1 MDMSAGALRLE
12 AGVAARL
19 ERLPMTGYQ
28 RSLFGIIATAWF
40 FDSMDLGLMTFVLGS
55 IKAEFGLTAAQAGM
69 LASSSFLGMFLGA
82 AIAGL
87 LADRFGRKPVFQ
99 VSMIF
104 WGVGSLM
111 CGLADNVTTLMLY
124 RVLLGF
130 GMGMEFP
137 IGLSMVSEIVPAK
150 SRGKYVAI
158 LEGFWP
164 IGFIAAGAMTYFLL
178 PMIGWRGIFIA
189 LAVPAVF
196 VFVVRRMVPESPRWL
211 EDVGRKREADAVM
224 AGIEQRVER
233 AWGRALPPVAA
244 TYAEPAAGQPEGALH
259 GTLVRPLR
267 APHDHALVGLV
278 LRAARLLRADHL
290 ARGAAPAGRLCG
302 DEVRALHGLHLAG
315 GHSRVHVLGMAAR
328 EMGPQANLR
337 ADAARQRRRRVC
349 VRPGGGAQG
358 AGGAADRRRAV
369 HAVLPVRHVVGALRL
384 HPELYPTR
392 SRATGSG
399 FASSIGRIGSL
410 AGPYLVGVLLPVT
423 GQGGGVHAG
432 SAVLRRGSRDGADAG
447 RRKHAAGRWRK
458 SPNNDF
464 AARPSR
470 ALTGAP
476 VRQGHFLD
484 PRTLYIQLIC

>member
-1 MDMSAGALRLE
+1 MDMSAGALKLE
-12 AGVAARL
+12 AGIAARL

-55 IKAEFGLTAAQAGM
+55 IKAEFGLSAAQAGL

-111 CGLADNVTTLMLY
+111 CGLADSVTSLMIY

-150 SRGKYVAI
+150 SRGRYVAI

-164 IGFIAAGAMTYFLL
+164 IGFIVAGALTYLLL
-178 PMIGWRGIFIA
+178 PVIGWRGIFIA

-211 EDVGRKREADAVM
+211 EDVGRKSEADTVM

-233 AWGRALPPVAA
+233 AWGRPLPAVSA
-244 TYAEPAAGQPEGALH
+244 TFG
-259 GTLVRPLR
+259 
-267 APHDHALVGLV
+267 
-278 LRAARLLRADHL
+278 
-290 ARGAAPAGRLCG
+290 
-302 DEVRALHGLHLAG
+302 
-315 GHSRVHVLGMAAR
+315 
-328 EMGPQANLR
+328 GPQAPSRKARFMELWSGPYAR
-337 ADAARQRRRRVC
+337 RTIMLWSVWFFALLGYYGLTTWLGALLQQAGYAVTKSVLYTVYISLAGIPGFIFSAWLLEKWGRKPTCALMLIGSAVAAYAYGQ
-349 VRPGGGAQG
+349 A
-358 AGGAADRRRAV
+358 AV
-369 HAVLPVRHVVGALRL
+369 HRLPVEQLIAAGLCMQFFLFGMWSVLYAYT
-384 HPELYPTR
+384 PELYPTR

-399 FASSIGRIGSL
+399 FASSVGRIGSL
-410 AGPYLVGVLLPVT
+410 AGPYLVGVLLPVA
-423 GQGGGVHAG
+423 GQGGVFTLGALSFAVAAAVVLLLGVET
-432 SAVLRRGSRDGADAG
+432 RG
-447 RRKHAAGRWRK
+447 K
-458 SPNNDF
+458 
-464 AARPSR
+464 
-470 ALTGAP
+470 ALEE
-476 VRQGHFLD
+476 VSH
-484 PRTLYIQLIC
+484 

>member
-233 AWGRALPPVAA
+233 AWGHALPPVAA
-244 TYAEPAAGQPEGALH
+244 TYRSPQPTNRKARFMELWSGPYARRTIMLWSVWFFALLGYYGLTTWLGALLQQAGYAVTKSVLYTVYISLAGIPGFMFSAWLLEKWGRKPTCALMLLGSAVAAYAYGQAAVHKVPVEQLIAAGLCMQFFLFGMWS
-259 GTLVRPLR
+259 
-267 APHDHALVGLV
+267 V
-278 LRAARLLRADHL
+278 LYAYT
-290 ARGAAPAGRLCG
+290 
-302 DEVRALHGLHLAG
+302 
-315 GHSRVHVLGMAAR
+315 
-328 EMGPQANLR
+328 
-337 ADAARQRRRRVC
+337 
-349 VRPGGGAQG
+349 
-358 AGGAADRRRAV
+358 
-369 HAVLPVRHVVGALRL
+369 
-384 HPELYPTR
+384 PELYPTR

-423 GQGGGVHAG
+423 GQGGVFTLGALSFAVAAAMVLMLGVET
-432 SAVLRRGSRDGADAG
+432 RG
-447 RRKHAAGRWRK
+447 
-458 SPNNDF
+458 
-464 AARPSR
+464 R
-470 ALTGAP
+470 ALEE
-476 VRQGHFLD
+476 VSQ
-484 PRTLYIQLIC
+484 

>member
-1 MDMSAGALRLE
+1 MDMSAGALKLE
-12 AGVAARL
+12 AGIAARL

-55 IKAEFGLTAAQAGM
+55 IKAEFGLSAAQAGL

-111 CGLADNVTTLMLY
+111 CGLADSVTSLMIY

-150 SRGKYVAI
+150 SRGRYVAI

-164 IGFIAAGAMTYFLL
+164 IGFIVAGALTYLLL
-178 PMIGWRGIFIA
+178 PVIGWRGIFIA

-211 EDVGRKREADAVM
+211 EDVGRKSEADTVM

-233 AWGRALPPVAA
+233 AWGRALPAVATTFCGTLAPSRKARFMELWSGPYARRTIMLWSVWFFALLGYYGLTTWLGALLQQAGYAVTKSVLYTVYISLAGIPGFIFSAWLLEKWGRKPTCALMLIGSAVAA
-244 TYAEPAAGQPEGALH
+244 YAYGQAAAHKVPVEQLIAAGLCMQFFLFGMWS
-259 GTLVRPLR
+259 
-267 APHDHALVGLV
+267 V
-278 LRAARLLRADHL
+278 LYAYT
-290 ARGAAPAGRLCG
+290 
-302 DEVRALHGLHLAG
+302 
-315 GHSRVHVLGMAAR
+315 
-328 EMGPQANLR
+328 
-337 ADAARQRRRRVC
+337 
-349 VRPGGGAQG
+349 
-358 AGGAADRRRAV
+358 
-369 HAVLPVRHVVGALRL
+369 
-384 HPELYPTR
+384 PELYPTR

-399 FASSIGRIGSL
+399 FASSIGRVGSL
-410 AGPYLVGVLLPVT
+410 AGPYLVGVLLPVA
-423 GQGGGVHAG
+423 GQGGVFTLGALSFAVAAAVVMLLGVET
-432 SAVLRRGSRDGADAG
+432 RG
-447 RRKHAAGRWRK
+447 K
-458 SPNNDF
+458 
-464 AARPSR
+464 
-470 ALTGAP
+470 ALEE
-476 VRQGHFLD
+476 VSQ
-484 PRTLYIQLIC
+484 

>member
-1 MDMSAGALRLE
+1 MDMSAGALKLE
-12 AGVAARL
+12 AGIAARL

-55 IKAEFGLTAAQAGM
+55 IKAEFGLSAAQAGL

-111 CGLADNVTTLMLY
+111 CGLADSVTSLMIY

-150 SRGKYVAI
+150 SRGKYVAV

-164 IGFIAAGAMTYFLL
+164 IGFITAGALTYLLL
-178 PMIGWRGIFIA
+178 PVIGWRGIFIA

-211 EDVGRKREADAVM
+211 EDVGRKSEADTVM
-224 AGIEQRVER
+224 AGIEQRVQR
-233 AWGRALPPVAA
+233 ASGRPLPAVSATFGGMQAPSRKARFMELWSGPYARRTIMLWSVWFFALLGYYGLTTWLGALLQQAGYAVTKSVLYTVYISLAGIPGFIFSAWLLEKWGRKPTCALMLIGSAVAA
-244 TYAEPAAGQPEGALH
+244 YAYGQAAVHRLPVEQLIAAGLCMQFFLFGMWS
-259 GTLVRPLR
+259 
-267 APHDHALVGLV
+267 V
-278 LRAARLLRADHL
+278 LYAYT
-290 ARGAAPAGRLCG
+290 
-302 DEVRALHGLHLAG
+302 
-315 GHSRVHVLGMAAR
+315 
-328 EMGPQANLR
+328 
-337 ADAARQRRRRVC
+337 
-349 VRPGGGAQG
+349 
-358 AGGAADRRRAV
+358 
-369 HAVLPVRHVVGALRL
+369 
-384 HPELYPTR
+384 PELYPTR

-423 GQGGGVHAG
+423 GQGGVFTLGALSFAVAAA
-432 SAVLRRGSRDGADAG
+432 AVLLLGVETRG
-447 RRKHAAGRWRK
+447 K
-458 SPNNDF
+458 
-464 AARPSR
+464 
-470 ALTGAP
+470 ALEE
-476 VRQGHFLD
+476 VSH
-484 PRTLYIQLIC
+484 

>member
-1 MDMSAGALRLE
+1 MDMSGALKLE
-12 AGVAARL
+12 AGIAARL

-82 AIAGL
+82 AVAGL

-150 SRGKYVAI
+150 SRGKYVAV

-164 IGFIAAGAMTYFLL
+164 IGFIAAGALTYTLL
-178 PMIGWRGIFIA
+178 PVIGWRGIFMA

-196 VFVVRRMVPESPRWL
+196 VFVVRRIVPESPRWL

-244 TYAEPAAGQPEGALH
+244 VYQ
-259 GTLVRPLR
+259 
-267 APHDHALVGLV
+267 
-278 LRAARLLRADHL
+278 
-290 ARGAAPAGRLCG
+290 GAAPSNRKARFMELWAGPYARRTIMLWS
-302 DEVRALHGLHLAG
+302 VWFFALLGYYGLTTWLGALLQQAGYAVTKSVLYTVYISLAG
-315 GHSRVHVLGMAAR
+315 IPGFMFSAWLLEKWGRKPTCALMLVGSAIAAYAY
-328 EMGPQANLR
+328 GQA
-337 ADAARQRRRRVC
+337 
-349 VRPGGGAQG
+349 
-358 AGGAADRRRAV
+358 AV
-369 HAVLPVRHVVGALRL
+369 HKVPVEQLIAAGLCMQFFLFGMWSVLYAYT
-384 HPELYPTR
+384 PELYPTR

-423 GQGGGVHAG
+423 GQGGVFT
-432 SAVLRRGSRDGADAG
+432 LGALSFAL
-447 RRKHAAGRWRK
+447 AAGVVLLLGVETRGK
-458 SPNNDF
+458 
-464 AARPSR
+464 ALEEVSR
-470 ALTGAP
+470 
-476 VRQGHFLD
+476 
-484 PRTLYIQLIC
+484 

>member
-1 MDMSAGALRLE
+1 MDMSAGALKLE
-12 AGVAARL
+12 AGIAARL

-55 IKAEFGLTAAQAGM
+55 IKAEFGLSAAQAGL

-111 CGLADNVTTLMLY
+111 CGLADSVTSLMVY

-164 IGFIAAGAMTYFLL
+164 IGFIAAGALTYLLL
-178 PMIGWRGIFIA
+178 PVIGWRGIFIA

-211 EDVGRKREADAVM
+211 EDVGRKSEADTVM

-233 AWGRALPPVAA
+233 ASGRPLPAVSATFGGTQAPSRKTRFMELWSGPYARRTIMLWSVWFFALLGYYGLTTWLGALLQQAGYAVTKSVLYTVYISLAGIPGFIFSAWLLEKWGRKPTCALMLIGSAVAA
-244 TYAEPAAGQPEGALH
+244 YAYGQAAVHKVPVEQLIAAGLCMQFFLFGMWS
-259 GTLVRPLR
+259 
-267 APHDHALVGLV
+267 V
-278 LRAARLLRADHL
+278 LYAYT
-290 ARGAAPAGRLCG
+290 
-302 DEVRALHGLHLAG
+302 
-315 GHSRVHVLGMAAR
+315 
-328 EMGPQANLR
+328 
-337 ADAARQRRRRVC
+337 
-349 VRPGGGAQG
+349 
-358 AGGAADRRRAV
+358 
-369 HAVLPVRHVVGALRL
+369 
-384 HPELYPTR
+384 PELYPTR

-410 AGPYLVGVLLPVT
+410 AGPYLVGVLLPVA
-423 GQGGGVHAG
+423 GQGGVFTLGALSFAVAAAVVLLLGVET
-432 SAVLRRGSRDGADAG
+432 RG
-447 RRKHAAGRWRK
+447 K
-458 SPNNDF
+458 
-464 AARPSR
+464 
-470 ALTGAP
+470 ALEE
-476 VRQGHFLD
+476 VSQ
-484 PRTLYIQLIC
+484 